1 MPKMRL
7 IDVFA
12 LACFILCWAG
22 YAYFADRKSVTA
34 PSLVAAMRRYR
45 HEWFTRILD
54 RDNRIGDVVA
64 LSNLLTGGTFF
75 ASTSLLIL
83 SGLIAMLGTTDQ
95 VMNVVAELP
104 FTPSETEF
112 VWRVRIVLLMVVF
125 VYAFL
130 RNCLGLRLLLQR
142 IAQQLGPTHH
152 IV

>member
-1 MPKMRL
+1 
-7 IDVFA
+7 
-12 LACFILCWAG
+12 
-22 YAYFADRKSVTA
+22 
-34 PSLVAAMRRYR
+34 LVAAMRRYR

-104 FTPSETEF
+104 FTPS
-112 VWRVRIVLLMVVF
+112 W
-125 VYAFL
+125 
-130 RNCLGLRLLLQR
+130 
-142 IAQQLGPTHH
+142 
-152 IV
+152 